1 MTTSQIKELMVIANK
16 LLQDMMN
23 DDSASDDF
31 DFFMNLDSES
41 QFKIVCAS
49 LACNVSLSNN
59 AK

>member
-1 MTTSQIKELMVIANK
+1 MTTAKIKELMVIANK
-16 LLQDMMN
+16 LIQDMMHN
-23 DDSASDDF
+23 DSASDDF
-31 DFFMNLDSES
+31 DFFMNLDRES